1 MTLSVLLFCIF
12 SSQVHNYIKSFHIG
26 LNMLDHQFTSTVY
39 NCTKIQMGTGK
50 EVVTSNQEIAKIFV
64 NATVSQVNLSPGQGG

>member
-1 MTLSVLLFCIF
+1 
-12 SSQVHNYIKSFHIG
+12 
-26 LNMLDHQFTSTVY
+26 MLDHQFTSTVY

-64 NATVSQVNLSPGQGG
+64 NATVSQVNLSPVQDG